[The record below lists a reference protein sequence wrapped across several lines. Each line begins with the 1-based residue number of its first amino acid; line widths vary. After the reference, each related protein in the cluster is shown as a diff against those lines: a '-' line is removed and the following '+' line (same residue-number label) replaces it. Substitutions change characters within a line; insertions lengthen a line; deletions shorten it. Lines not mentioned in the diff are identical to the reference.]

1 MEMEVK
7 PAPES
12 SSYLTAARVAL
23 YSLEWYL
30 GTPNA
35 MGSMLGYPKC

>member
-23 YSLEWYL
+23 YSLE
-30 GTPNA
+30 
-35 MGSMLGYPKC
+35 